1 MAAAARGLRIV
12 HKIPGAIV
20 AAVAITSIVL
30 GVVAYLVSSRELV
43 EASETKLEA
52 ITEGRKARLNDYLER
67 VRSDVAVLA
76 DNSVLRQTLI
86 DFTYAFE
93 LISLMDDK
101 PDEILQKSYIT
112 DNPET
117 DRAVLNKA
125 GDGTFFSDS
134 HERYHPWLRAAARS
148 KGYADLYLVD
158 KNGWV
163 VYSVEKNRDF
173 AVKLEDSDVGQSG
186 LGRAVA
192 AAQATTEPGTVS
204 LIDFTYHP
212 QANNEVSAFLSVP
225 VFGDGGY
232 VGAVVVRLAVT
243 GVDNVMRS
251 AQGLGQ
257 TGETYLVG
265 SDGYMRSNSRLS
277 ADTTVLE
284 RQVNTDAVAAALAGK
299 SGAVRDVGPGGYAVL
314 SAYQPLEFLGQ
325 RWAVIA
331 DVAEDEILAPVVD
344 MRNMIAAVAVGLIVI
359 VGSIGMLVARG
370 VTRPLGRMTGAMK
383 ELSNGNLSIDIPD
396 RDRSDE
402 IGEMAASVQV
412 FKDAM
417 VESQRLAE
425 AQRLD
430 QEEKSKRA
438 EELVRLT
445 RGFDDR
451 VSGVLRGVTAAAT
464 ELDATARSMS
474 STADGARHQS
484 DEVAHATAQ
493 ATENVQTVAAAAE
506 ELSHSIAEIGRQ
518 VHKSST
524 IAGRAVDEAE
534 RTNQTVYGLAAAAEK
549 IGDVVRLI
557 TDIAEQTNLLA
568 LNATIEAARAGEAGK
583 GFAVV
588 ASEVK
593 SLANQTARATEEIST
608 QIAAV
613 RGETNQAIGAIE
625 GIRKI
630 IVEIN
635 DIATSIASAV
645 EQQSAAT
652 QEIASNVQAAARG
665 TEQVS
670 RSVDD
675 MRDAAQATGSA
686 SQQILS
692 SAGELARQA
701 TDLDSE
707 VRSFLEAVRAG

>member
-101 PDEILQKSYIT
+101 PDQILQKSYIT

-163 VYSVEKNRDF
+163 VYSVEKNTDF
-173 AVKLEDSDVGQSG
+173 AVKLDESDVGQTG

-192 AAQATTEPGTVS
+192 AAQATTEPGQVS

-212 QANNEVSAFLSVP
+212 QANNEVSAFLAVP

-232 VGAVVVRLAVT
+232 VGAVVVRLSVK
-243 GVDNVMRS
+243 GVDEVMQS
-251 AQGLGQ
+251 AQGLGE

-299 SGAVRDVGPGGYAVL
+299 SGSVRDIGPGGYPVL
-314 SAYQPLEFLGQ
+314 SAYEPLEFLGQ

-445 RGFDDR
+445 RSFDDR

-506 ELSHSIAEIGRQ
+506 ELSHSISEIGRQ

-593 SLANQTARATEEIST
+593 TLAEQTANATKSISDQISGIQGAT
-608 QIAAV
+608 GKTVEAIENIGEVISEMNNISAAIAAAM
-613 RGETNQAIGAIE
+613 E
-625 GIRKI
+625 
-630 IVEIN
+630 
-635 DIATSIASAV
+635 
-645 EQQSAAT
+645 EQR
-652 QEIASNVQAAARG
+652 AAASEITRAAHEAASG
-665 TEQVS
+665 TREVAESIGQV
-670 RSVDD
+670 
-675 MRDAAQATGSA
+675 DAAAAETGQCAAQVNSA
-686 SQQILS
+686 SHALNTES
-692 SAGELARQA
+692 SGLRKAVGEFLA
-701 TDLDSE
+701 S
-707 VRSFLEAVRAG
+707 VRAA